1 MENPANNVK
10 SILLKEDEI
19 KKRVKELGKQ
29 ITEDY
34 KDSANLLVVGILKGS
49 FVFFSDLIREINLP
63 VEIDF
68 MSVSSYQDATI
79 STGEVK
85 ILKDVGTNIAKKNIL
100 FVEDIIDTGFTMMK
114 VMEIFKERGANSVKL
129 CALTSKPDR
138 RKVQVDI
145 DYLGF
150 EIPDE
155 FIIGYGLDYAEKYR
169 NLPYIGV
176 LKEEAY
182 M

>member
-10 SILLKEDEI
+10 KVLLTEDEI
-19 KKRVKELGKQ
+19 KNRVKELGKQ
-29 ITEDY
+29 ITNDY
-34 KDSANLLVVGILKGS
+34 KDCSNLLVIGILKGS
-49 FVFFSDLIREINLP
+49 FIFFSDLIREIDLP
-63 VEIDF
+63 IEIDF
-68 MSVSSYQDATI
+68 MAVSSYQDATI
-79 STGEVK
+79 SNGEVK
-85 ILKDVGTNIAKKNIL
+85 IIKDVGTNVVKKNIL

-114 VMEIFKERGANSVKL
+114 VMEMFEERGANSVKL

-138 RKVQVDI
+138 RKVRVNI

-169 NLPYIGV
+169 NLKYIGI
-176 LKEEAY
+176 LKEETY

>member
-1 MENPANNVK
+1 MERDVK
-10 SILLKEDEI
+10 EILLTEEQI
-19 KKRVKELGKQ
+19 RQRVKELGAQ

-34 KDSANLLVVGILKGS
+34 KNTNGLVVIGILKGAS
-49 FVFFSDLIREINLP
+49 IFFSDLIREIKLP

-68 MSVSSYQDATI
+68 MAVSSYQDSSVT
-79 STGEVK
+79 SGEVK
-85 ILKDVGTNIAKKNIL
+85 IIKDTSLSMTMKNVL
-100 FVEDIIDTGFTMMK
+100 FVEDIIDTGFTMAK
-114 VMEIFKERGANSVKL
+114 VKDIFLERGANSVKL

-138 RKVQVDI
+138 RKIHIDI

-150 EIPDE
+150 EIPNK

-176 LKEEAY
+176 LKEEVY
-182 M
+182 L